1 LQTNTRLV
9 SVCYILL
16 AAVSVVAI
24 DLRIVLIPAAC
35 ASLALAAAGIF
46 VFRRM
51 SGALAIPWAAMASDV
66 EPQGFV
72 VIEGTPL
79 PFQGY
84 DQELIV
90 MVRVRHLLELL
101 ACVVL
106 SGITLYVMIFVPIIG
121 TSSAALQVGAYEAE
135 FICGVGLAVLLVSLR
150 WFVERRVLGRS
161 HYTIGT
167 LLGRDP
173 GFFRRGIT
181 YQFWD
186 NNGERRGG
194 RGPLWGRGDD
204 NAVLVLYDP
213 NDPDAN
219 TAHGA
224 FLFHRFNLALI
235 SGRHRRGATTIN
247 S

>member
-1 LQTNTRLV
+1 MRLV

-16 AAVSVVAI
+16 AAISVVAI

-35 ASLALAAAGIF
+35 ASLALAAGGAL

-51 SGALAIPWAAMASDV
+51 SGALAIPWPAMSSSS
-66 EPQGFV
+66 ESQGILV
-72 VIEGTPL
+72 VDGAPL

-90 MVRVRHLLELL
+90 TLRVRHLLELL
-101 ACVVL
+101 ACVGL
-106 SGITLYVMIFVPIIG
+106 SGITLYVMIFVPIAG
-121 TSSAALQVGAYEAE
+121 AGSAELQIGAYEAE
-135 FICGVGLAVLLVSLR
+135 LICGIGLAVVLVTLR
-150 WFVERRVLGRS
+150 WFVERRVLHRS

-173 GFFRRGIT
+173 GFFRRGVT
-181 YQFWD
+181 YQFRD
-186 NNGERRGG
+186 NKGERRGG
-194 RGPLWGRGDD
+194 RGPLWERGNE

-213 NDPDAN
+213 DDPDSN

-224 FLFHRFNLALI
+224 FLFHKFSVTLI
-235 SGRHRRGATTIN
+235 PSRHRQEIPAN
-247 S
+247 